1 MTADYLIVGQ
11 GIAGSVLAWTLHQ
24 RGKKVVLVNSPKRP
38 SASLAAAGIFNP
50 LTGKKLVRTWKA
62 DQLFPFLK
70 TFYGS
75 LEQELGIRFLHTTT
89 IYRPY
94 RSVEEQNTYLA
105 LTADPA
111 IQPYVNEWVDNQS
124 YRPYIHNPFG
134 GLEVTQAGW
143 VDVPV
148 FLESIRGFFRA
159 RSQFVET
166 DFDFKELEVREEGV
180 LWRGQS
186 FGKLI
191 CCEGPHARENPFF
204 DWLPYNPVKGQ
215 LLEVR
220 MDRYPI
226 TNIVNQG
233 VFIMPVESNLYRIGA
248 TYTWHDIDWQTTED
262 GKAFL
267 IQKLH
272 GLLKVP
278 YEVVGQA
285 VGIRPATK
293 DRRPLIGL
301 HPVESAV
308 GIFNGLGTKGVS
320 LAPFFADQFADF
332 LEGRKELD
340 PEVNIERTF
349 SLYYSGKNVV

>member
-24 RGKKVVLVNSPKRP
+24 RGKKVVIVNSSQRP
-38 SASLAAAGIFNP
+38 SASQAAAGIFNP

-70 TFYGS
+70 TFYA
-75 LEQELGIRFLHTTT
+75 EVERELSVHLIHSTN

-105 LTADPA
+105 QTADSS
-111 IQPYVNEWVDNQS
+111 ISQYVTESVDNQK
-124 YRPYIHNPFG
+124 YQPFIHNPFG
-134 GLEVTQAGW
+134 GLEVTKSGW
-143 VDVPV
+143 IDVPV
-148 FLESIRGFFRA
+148 FLEAIRFFFHERKQYIEA
-159 RSQFVET
+159 
-166 DFDFKELEVREEGV
+166 DINYKELKISDQEVS
-180 LWRGQS
+180 WRGES
-186 FGKLI
+186 FRKLI
-191 CCEGPHARENPFF
+191 CCEGPHAHENPLFG
-204 DWLPYNPVKGQ
+204 WLPYNPVKGQ
-215 LLEVR
+215 TLEVA
-220 MDRYPI
+220 MDNYPI
-226 TNIVNQG
+226 SNIVNQG

-267 IQKLH
+267 EQKLQ
-272 GLLKVP
+272 GLLKAP
-278 YEVVGQA
+278 YRIVGQR
-285 VGIRPATK
+285 VGIRPASK

-301 HPVESAV
+301 HPVFSTV

-320 LAPFFADQFADF
+320 LAPYFANQFADS

>member
-11 GIAGSVLAWTLHQ
+11 GIAGSVLAWTLHR
-24 RGKKVVLVNSPKRP
+24 RGKKVVLVNSSHLP

-62 DQLFPFLK
+62 DQLFPFL
-70 TFYGS
+70 TAFYG
-75 LEQELGIRFLHTTT
+75 EVERELKIPLLHFSN
-89 IYRPY
+89 IYRPF
-94 RSVEEQNTYLA
+94 RSVEEQNSYLA
-105 LTADPA
+105 QTSDSS
-111 IQPYVNEWVDNQS
+111 IGRYVAESVDNQQ
-124 YRPYIHNPFG
+124 YQPYIHNPFG
-134 GLEVTQAGW
+134 GLEVTRSGW

-148 FLESIRGFFRA
+148 FLNAIRLFFQEQNRYI
-159 RSQFVET
+159 ET
-166 DFDFKELEVREEGV
+166 DFDAKGIEIRANGV
-180 LWRGQS
+180 LWQEGVYDKII
-186 FGKLI
+186 F
-191 CCEGPHARENPFF
+191 CEGPHAHRNPLF

-215 LLEVR
+215 VLDVT
-220 MDRYPI
+220 MDNYPV
-226 TNIVNQG
+226 TSIVNQG
-233 VFIMPVESNLYRIGA
+233 AFIMPVESNRYRIGA

-267 IQKLH
+267 QQKVQ

-278 YEVVGQA
+278 YRIVGQR

-301 HPVESAV
+301 HPAHPAV

-320 LAPFFADQFADF
+320 LAPYFADQFADF

-340 PEVNIERTF
+340 PEVNIERSF
-349 SLYYSGKNVV
+349 SLYYSGKNVG

>member
-1 MTADYLIVGQ
+1 MKAAYLIVGQ

-24 RGKKVVLVNSPKRP
+24 RGQKVVLVNAPQRP
-38 SASLAAAGIFNP
+38 SASLVAAGIFNP

-62 DQLFPFLK
+62 DYLFPFLK
-70 TFYGS
+70 NFYADI
-75 LEQELGIRFLHTTT
+75 EKKLGAHFLHPVN

-94 RSVEEQNTYLA
+94 RSIEEQNSYLA
-105 LTADPA
+105 QTAEAA
-111 IQPYVNEWVDNQS
+111 IHPYVAESVDNQS
-124 YRPYIHNPFG
+124 YEPGIHNPYG
-134 GLEVTQAGW
+134 GLEVTQSGW

-148 FLESIRGFFRA
+148 FLDAVRSFFRQQDQYMEA
-159 RSQFVET
+159 
-166 DFDFKELEVREEGV
+166 DFSHSELEISEDSVT
-180 LWRGQS
+180 WQGQVY
-186 FGKLI
+186 GKLI
-191 CCEGPHARENPFF
+191 FCEGPHAKENPLF

-215 LLEVR
+215 VLDVL
-220 MDRYPI
+220 MDNYPI

-233 VFIMPVESNLYRIGA
+233 VFIMPVESNHYRVGA
-248 TYTWHDIDWQTTED
+248 TYTWHDLNWQTTED

-267 IQKLH
+267 EQKLQ

-278 YEVVGQA
+278 YRIIGQRA
-285 VGIRPATK
+285 GIRPATK

-301 HPVESAV
+301 HPAHPAV

-320 LAPFFADQFADF
+320 LAPFWADQFADF

-349 SLYYSGKNVV
+349 SLYYSGKNPV

>member
-11 GIAGSVLAWTLHQ
+11 GIAGSVLAWTLHR
-24 RGKKVVLVNSPKRP
+24 RGKKVLLVNSPQRP

-70 TFYGS
+70 TFYGEV
-75 LEQELGIRFLHTTT
+75 EQELDAHFLHFTN

-105 LTADPA
+105 QTADSSISQYIA
-111 IQPYVNEWVDNQS
+111 ETVDDHQ
-124 YRPYIHNPFG
+124 YRPYVHNPYG
-134 GLEVTQAGW
+134 GLEVTRSGW

-148 FLESIRGFFRA
+148 FLNAIRAFFQQSNQYIEA
-159 RSQFVET
+159 
-166 DFDFKELEVREEGV
+166 DFNYNELEIRAEGV
-180 LWRGQS
+180 LWREQS
-186 FGKLI
+186 FHHLI
-191 CCEGPHARENPFF
+191 CCEGPHANQNPLF

-215 LLEVR
+215 LLDVT
-220 MDRYPI
+220 MNNYPV

-233 VFIMPVESNLYRIGA
+233 VFIMPVESNRYRIGA

-267 IQKLH
+267 EQKLQ

-278 YEVVGQA
+278 YQIVGQR

-293 DRRPLIGL
+293 DRRPLIGI
-301 HPVESAV
+301 HPAFPAV

-320 LAPFFADQFADF
+320 LAPFFAGQFVDF

-340 PEVNIERTF
+340 PEVNIERSF
-349 SLYYSGKNVV
+349 SLYYSGKNGE

>member
-11 GIAGSVLAWTLHQ
+11 GIAGSVLAWTLHR
-24 RGKKVVLVNSPKRP
+24 RGKKVVLVNSSQRP
-38 SASLAAAGIFNP
+38 SASRAAAGIFNP
-50 LTGKKLVRTWKA
+50 LTGRKLVRTWKA

-70 TFYGS
+70 TFYA
-75 LEQELGIRFLHTTT
+75 EVERELGVQLLHFTN

-94 RSVEEQNTYLA
+94 RSIEEQNSYLA
-105 LTADPA
+105 QTADAA
-111 IQPYVNEWVDNQS
+111 IGQYVAESVDNQA
-124 YRPYIHNPFG
+124 YRPFIHNPFD
-134 GLEVTQAGW
+134 GLEVTKSGW

-148 FLESIRGFFRA
+148 FLEAIRFFFQEKEQYIEA
-159 RSQFVET
+159 
-166 DFDFKELEVREEGV
+166 DFDYKSLEITEEAV
-180 LWRGQS
+180 LWNGQS
-186 FGKLI
+186 FRKLI
-191 CCEGPHARENPFF
+191 CCEGPHASENPLFS
-204 DWLPYNPVKGQ
+204 WLPYNPVKGQ
-215 LLEVR
+215 LLEVT
-220 MDRYPI
+220 MDNYPI

-262 GKAFL
+262 GKVFL
-267 IQKLH
+267 EQKLQ

-278 YEVVGQA
+278 YQVVGQR

-301 HPVESAV
+301 HPVFPAV
-308 GIFNGLGTKGVS
+308 VIFNGLGTKGVS
-320 LAPFFADQFADF
+320 LAPFFADQFADY

-349 SLYYSGKNVV
+349 SLYYRENKVV